1 MDEKMH
7 AFWLCN
13 IMGIGSRK
21 IKSLLEC
28 FGSPEEVF
36 LAKGEELLKV
46 KNLREKDREHIVSS
60 RNPELIKK
68 QYDSM
73 RKKGI
78 HFVYWQEKAYPEK
91 LKRLNDAPYGLY
103 YKGKLPGDA
112 TPCVS
117 VVGARDA
124 SFEGKSL
131 AGKFGYELA
140 ENGIQVISGMA
151 RGIDIS
157 AQRGVLRASRGRAY
171 SVLGTGVDICY
182 PRQHIEDFMMMQEN
196 GGVIS
201 EFPLKTPPLP
211 YHFPMRN
218 RLISAFSDGILV
230 IEAGKGSGSLI
241 TAEQGLEQGKEIFVI
256 PGNIM
261 DPRYDGSNELLKNG
275 AVLVTSIRDILD
287 GLGLFFDRDV
297 IERKKKSEV
306 MLETAEKIVY
316 AMLSLEPVH
325 LAQIAEETGM
335 ELPHAMEILLSL
347 QIKNLVQAIGN
358 NYFMIK
364 L

>member
-1 MDEKMH
+1 MDEKMY

-13 IMGIGSRK
+13 IKGIGSQK
-21 IKSLLEC
+21 IKSLLGH

-36 LAKGEELLKV
+36 LAKGEQFLKFN
-46 KNLREKDREHIVSS
+46 NLRQEDREHILSS
-60 RNPELIKK
+60 RNPELLKK

-73 RKKGI
+73 QKRGI
-78 HFVYWQEKAYPEK
+78 HFVSWQEKAYPEK
-91 LKRLNDAPYGLY
+91 LKCLNDAPYGLY
-103 YKGKLPGDA
+103 YKGRLPGTA
-112 TPCVS
+112 APCVA

-124 SFEGKSL
+124 SFEGKGL
-131 AGKFGYELA
+131 AEKFGCELA
-140 ENGIQVISGMA
+140 QNGIQVISGMA

-157 AQRGVLRASRGRAY
+157 AQRGVLKTPRGRAY

-182 PRQHIEDFMMMQEN
+182 PRQHIEDYMMMQEN

-230 IEAGKGSGSLI
+230 IEAGNRSGSLI

-261 DPRYDGSNELLKNG
+261 DSKYDGSNELLKNG
-275 AVLVTSIRDILD
+275 AVLATSVRDILD

-335 ELPHAMEILLSL
+335 ELPRVMEILLSL